1 MQTEKM
7 KKYIALTKHKREL
20 KSDLR
25 ELESELRGLE
35 NEILEE
41 MADDGIGHISIDGA
55 TIYLS
60 EMTTAKPIGGK
71 AEVLA
76 YTKRIAPELVKETYN
91 TNSFNAYIREMLEQN
106 QLPEDFNEHFE
117 IETFHKAKVRLS

>member
-1 MQTEKM
+1 MKNFKQFVELTREKRQM
-7 KKYIALTKHKREL
+7 KEN
-20 KSDLR
+20 LR

-35 NEILEE
+35 AEILEE
-41 MADDGIGHISIDGA
+41 MAESGIGHINIDGA
-55 TIYLS
+55 TVYLS

-91 TNSFNAYIREMLEQN
+91 TNSFNAYIREMIEQD

-117 IETFHKAKVRLS
+117 IETFHKAKVRMS